1 MIPTGG
7 SIANE
12 TIEYIEQPS
21 LTWKL
26 DAEKQCIGGR
36 LDGLDSVKQAAS
48 KILQT
53 QRFRH
58 LIYTPDYG
66 AELDELIGTPPAFVK
81 SEATRILQEALTQDD
96 RITGVEAVRTTAT
109 GDNLLIEFTLV
120 STYGSFEMSQEVSN
134 NV

>member
-26 DAEKQCIGGR
+26 DPTKERISGR
-36 LDGLDSVKQAAS
+36 LDGLESVKQSVS

-58 LIYTPDYG
+58 LIYTPNYG
-66 AELDELIGTPPAFVK
+66 AELDKLIGMNPVFVK
-81 SEATRILQEALTQDD
+81 SEATRMLQEALTQDD
-96 RITGVEAVRTTAT
+96 RITGVEDVRTTTT
-109 GDNLLIEFTLV
+109 GDNLLVEFTV
-120 STYGSFEMSQEVSN
+120 ISTYGNLEMSQEVSG
-134 NV
+134 

>member
-7 SIANE
+7 SISNE
-12 TIEYIEQPS
+12 AIEYIEQPS

-26 DAEKQCIGGR
+26 DAEKERIVGR

-53 QRFRH
+53 PRFRH

-66 AELDELIGTPPAFVK
+66 AELDKLIGMNPAFVK
-81 SEATRILQEALTQDD
+81 SEATRMLQEALTQDD
-96 RITGVEAVRTTAT
+96 RITGVENVQTTVA
-109 GDNLLIEFTLV
+109 GDSLLIEFTV
-120 STYGSFEMSQEVSN
+120 ISTYGSFEMSQEVSN